1 MLSTDHG
8 KTQASGP
15 KSGRFAAIQSNNC
28 WTNIMYFTAVIW
40 KQHVADWRNLCQS
53 VFLLHKSLLF
63 PVGAKNTTCTGTT
76 ENPNCLLTIALGTQ
90 IAMQSKPLHM
100 AVFCFLVT
108 RKPLFSFGAWVG
120 MCTLMTKL
128 SEKTISS
135 QKSFWQ
141 VFRWF
146 PSCIWFFG
154 CWSYV
159 GLLMCGFFCHI
170 GEATK

>member
-100 AVFCFLVT
+100 AVFYFLVT

-159 GLLMCGFFCHI
+159 GLLMCGFFCPI
-170 GEATK
+170 GEPTK